1 MKYVHIQEQ
10 TILCKKQKQLNIKP
24 QMGEEELFFI
34 YQKNSNSQQNHI
46 IVVVATSK
54 PAS

>member
-1 MKYVHIQEQ
+1 MKYVHVKEQ
-10 TILCKKQKQLNIKP
+10 TTEHQSSNGRRRSLHLPKKL
-24 QMGEEELFFI
+24 
-34 YQKNSNSQQNHI
+34 NSQQNHI